1 MNLMLRL
8 IQGAIDMKLMI
19 QWAVTSSA
27 LILIVLAVRVLFRD
41 RLSARLRYA
50 LWGVVLLRLLIP
62 FQVELPAPV
71 SDSLPVLATNLA
83 QDVTPRLDDT
93 MLYAIPTEEQPY
105 GLPAGMPPQYARN
118 GLYGDLE
125 YYSGGVVY
133 DGEHITRYAFMLT
146 ALEVV
151 VLIWVAGT
159 TLAALV
165 ILTSNLRFARQL
177 RKRRERLEDIDS
189 PIPVYVAEGL
199 PSPCLFGVFRPAVYV
214 TPQAAEDPDT
224 LRHVLAHEL
233 THYAHKDHLWSLLR
247 CFSLALH
254 WYNPLVW
261 LAVVLSKQDGELAC
275 DEGAVARL
283 GEGERIPYGRTLVD
297 MVAARSLR
305 PGDLLSCSTAMTGGG
320 KSVKQRVAQL
330 VKKPETVKI
339 ALFAAV
345 ALVALAV
352 VFTFAGRAQGEK
364 GDYHTFL
371 NDVENAQSIHLG
383 QEMISSYRGPT
394 ITDPELLSQAKE
406 ILRDGASDW
415 LNPRVLKD
423 LDLGSMRTLTL
434 TGQDGQEVRYQLV
447 RFGDE
452 SSPILAAN
460 FCVLTEGSL
469 SDIQDSRVAALLKED
484 AVYQLDAL
492 TRQQDRG
499 GNTVITP
506 SSSPELD
513 TFLADLDNAS
523 SIRYCPPSYSSYFYR
538 EAITD
543 PRLLANVRERLSYL
557 VPLEAEDATPDG
569 KQLLDASR
577 LVLTTEEGEVTYNL
591 IPYNG
596 YTYVT
601 RGSGDYSVQE
611 NGRTAYLRT
620 RTQTNLSGSISALAR
635 TQELLSQDPLTPV
648 PMTRAELGR
657 YSLAD
662 ICETLGYQLQGWGG
676 DPEDA
681 ELVSGHT
688 MQDRVLLCY
697 NGDETHLGHWMLT
710 LKMPSLDSNQPPSGF
725 TVQSDQPEVVHNAA
739 LYRLSGSG
747 WKDFEVMTPDIFAVC
762 LRPEDVVSVTAG
774 TYAVDLDIPAL
785 REQLTQALYHQFF
798 DEYDQEKHGQYVLT
812 IRVKGSGM
820 EAYMGR
826 ETAEDADRLTLSA
839 GSEKDVVCLS
849 HRNFA
854 TTPEPTRLFVRS
866 PELYAYIV
874 ELAQQTSRYRVDFT
888 EYPEALEELIRL
900 FVNDEDFLSQN
911 AQAKNTTPEDIAAW
925 LKGEGSEPIPP
936 EILTIHRGTWT
947 LSAFG
952 DGSLLFIDLTIPS
965 HLITQIQ
972 NICQSYGVEISW

>member
-1 MNLMLRL
+1 
-8 IQGAIDMKLMI
+8 MKLLT
-19 QWAVTSSA
+19 QWAFTSSA
-27 LILIVLAVRVLFRD
+27 LILIVLAVRVLFRN

-50 LWGVVLLRLLIP
+50 LWGVVLLRLLVP
-62 FQVELPAPV
+62 FQVELPAAA
-71 SDSLPVLATNLA
+71 SDALPVLASNLA

-93 MLYAIPTEEQPY
+93 LLYAIPTEEQPY
-105 GLPAGMPPQYARN
+105 GLPAGMPPEHIRN
-118 GLYGDLE
+118 GPFDSAWDRF
-125 YYSGGVVY
+125 SGGTVY
-133 DGEHITRYAFMLT
+133 DGEHITRYAFMMT

-151 VLIWVAGT
+151 VLIWLAGT
-159 TLAALV
+159 ALAALV
-165 ILTSNLRFARQL
+165 ILTSNLRFARRL

-214 TPQAAEDPDT
+214 TPQAAEGEDT

-283 GEGERIPYGRTLVD
+283 GEAERIPYGRTLVD

-305 PGDLLSCSTAMTGGG
+305 PADLLSCSTAMTGGESSI
-320 KSVKQRVAQL
+320 KRRVAQL

-364 GDYHTFL
+364 GDYATFL

-415 LNPRVLKD
+415 LTPRVLKD

-469 SDIQDSRVAALLKED
+469 SHIRDSRVAVLLKED

-499 GNTVITP
+499 GNTVIAP

-577 LVLTTEEGEVTYNL
+577 LVLTTEAGEVTYNL

-648 PMTRAELGR
+648 PMTRAELGG

-697 NGDETHLGHWMLT
+697 NGDETHEGSWVLELLAPGVSSH
-710 LKMPSLDSNQPPSGF
+710 SSGF
-725 TVQSDQPEVVHNAA
+725 TVQSDQPEVVRNAA

-747 WKDFEVMTPDIFAVC
+747 WKNFEVMTPDIFAVC

-774 TYAVDLDIPAL
+774 DYDPGQEVTVDIPAL
-785 REQLTQALYHQFF
+785 REQLTQSLYHQFF
-798 DEYDQEKHGQYVLT
+798 DEYDREKHGLYVLT

-854 TTPEPTRLFVRS
+854 ATPEPTRLFVRS
-866 PELYAYIV
+866 PELYRTV
-874 ELAQQTSRYRVDFT
+874 RN
-888 EYPEALEELIRL
+888 L
-900 FVNDEDFLSQN
+900 FD
-911 AQAKNTTPEDIAAW
+911 
-925 LKGEGSEPIPP
+925 
-936 EILTIHRGTWT
+936 
-947 LSAFG
+947 
-952 DGSLLFIDLTIPS
+952 
-965 HLITQIQ
+965 
-972 NICQSYGVEISW
+972 